1 MGQQGP
7 RSALRGPA
15 CRVPAAKRISPANLQ
30 YMRRFAEAWPDN
42 DAVGHRPINQLPW
55 GHFIEPPEK
64 LVDGELQ

>member
-1 MGQQGP
+1 
-7 RSALRGPA
+7 
-15 CRVPAAKRISPANLQ
+15 
-30 YMRRFAEAWPDN
+30 MRRFAEAWPDN